1 MNQLVHATKGN
12 VSTSINPAEN
22 VYLDVPTTNCK
33 LLKPV
38 LVTAI
43 IWPNDYLPASG
54 NWQPATGNLQLGNGC
69 LAN

>member
-1 MNQLVHATKGN
+1 
-12 VSTSINPAEN
+12 
-22 VYLDVPTTNCK
+22 VPTTNCK

-54 NWQPATGNLQLGNGC
+54 NWQLATSNGQLATGARLLGQLIMQWPTVN
-69 LAN
+69 